1 MREQG
6 KENKMIRKGKF
17 AVDKVKYKDGIG
29 CCIWYI
35 IDEKNP
41 DTGLCWDFS
50 YKDLDTIIELLQGLK
65 KVKPIIYK
73 ESK

>member
-1 MREQG
+1 
-6 KENKMIRKGKF
+6 MIRKGKF

-73 ESK
+73 EKK

>member
-1 MREQG
+1 
-6 KENKMIRKGKF
+6 MIRKGKF

-50 YKDLDTIIELLQGLK
+50 YKDLDTIIDLLQGLK

-73 ESK
+73 EKK